1 MFDKCFQIPSSEL
14 FQTGFADMVEKGK
27 EVLDKRY
34 GSLEGA
40 GLEVESIL
48 VAETAF
54 SVVFARKVFLGKPF
68 YSIINNADS
77 AVIDMMG
84 IN

>member
-1 MFDKCFQIPSSEL
+1 MV
-14 FQTGFADMVEKGK
+14 FADMVEKGK

-34 GSLEGA
+34 GSLERA

-48 VAETAF
+48 VAEIAL
-54 SVVFARKVFLGKPF
+54 SVVFPWKVLLVKPF
-68 YSIINNADS
+68 YSIINDTDS
-77 AVIDMMG
+77 PMIDMMG